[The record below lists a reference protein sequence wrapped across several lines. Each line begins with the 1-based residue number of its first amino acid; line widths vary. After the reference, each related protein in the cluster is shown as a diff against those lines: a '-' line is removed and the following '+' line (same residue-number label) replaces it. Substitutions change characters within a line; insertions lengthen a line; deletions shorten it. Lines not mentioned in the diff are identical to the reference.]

1 MTRTVAVGE
10 PADKLKEIYEIV
22 LEALNH
28 GVAATKSGVS
38 CQEVDS
44 VVRDF
49 ITEKGYGEQFG
60 HGTGHGIGLDIHE
73 DPYFSQKSKDVL
85 EAGMVMTVEP
95 GIYLPDLGGV
105 RIEDD
110 VLVTEKGNEVLTHSP
125 KELIVL

>member
-1 MTRTVAVGE
+1 MTRTIAVGE
-10 PADKLKEIYEIV
+10 PADELKEIYHIV
-22 LEALNH
+22 FEALER
-28 GVAATKSGVS
+28 GVDTLKSGVS
-38 CQEVDS
+38 CRKVDT

-49 ITEKGYGEQFG
+49 ITEKGYGEKFG

-73 DPYFSQKSKDVL
+73 DPYFSKKSEDVL

-95 GIYLPDLGGV
+95 GIYLPGLGGV

-110 VLVTEKGNEVLTHSP
+110 ILITDGNHEVLTHSP